1 MPAAM
6 PPASSAD
13 NLEKRTVAL
22 PPSLWGECE
31 GFSEKSGE
39 KLSEV
44 YRRIFTLGV
53 SAEKGRQ
60 KIDREYDIQVL
71 IQERLEAKHQ
81 GAMEALKELEAAL
94 AAGDIP
100 SSLMDSVERFR
111 EWLSKG

>member
-1 MPAAM
+1 MSAAM

-22 PPSLWGECE
+22 PPTLWEDCE
-31 GFSEKSGE
+31 GFAKTSGE
-39 KLSEV
+39 KLSDV
-44 YRRIFTLGV
+44 YRRVFALGIT
-53 SAEKGRQ
+53 AEKGRQ

-81 GAMEALKELEAAL
+81 GAMDALKELEAAV
-94 AAGDIP
+94 AAGEIP
-100 SSLMDSVERFR
+100 ASLMDSVERFR